1 LYRRYLWSMKELFD
15 LLGTKE
21 RQFLVLLCILLAAVL
36 IFYSGFA
43 LKEKKAYFRSV
54 DILPSQQTEYERI
67 REQNSEKKRE
77 RMLWDEAQ
85 QDVVQ
90 IEDKYFYREDGNIN
104 ELREDLRKILRN
116 AQIRVTSDL
125 RFEYSE
131 FEGQEMKTVK
141 VSFIM
146 TGFYFAL
153 KKLLHSIEQY
163 PKFIMVQRID
173 FLDIDTQ
180 SGMIELRIE
189 LVGYYES

>member
-1 LYRRYLWSMKELFD
+1 M
-15 LLGTKE
+15 
-21 RQFLVLLCILLAAVL
+21 
-36 IFYSGFA
+36 
-43 LKEKKAYFRSV
+43 
-54 DILPSQQTEYERI
+54 
-67 REQNSEKKRE
+67 
-77 RMLWDEAQ
+77 WDEAHE
-85 QDVVQ
+85 DFIH
-90 IEDKYFYREDGNIN
+90 IEEKYFYREDGNIN

-116 AQIRVTSDL
+116 AQIQVTSDL

-131 FEGQEMKTVK
+131 FQGNEMKTVK

-153 KKLLHSIEQY
+153 KKLLHSIEKY
-163 PKFIMVQRID
+163 PKFIMVERID

>member
-1 LYRRYLWSMKELFD
+1 MYRRYLWSMKELFD
-15 LLGTKE
+15 LLGAKE
-21 RQFLVLLCILLAAVL
+21 RRFLVLLCILLAAVL

-43 LKEKKAYFRSV
+43 LKEKRAYSHAV
-54 DILPSQQTEYERI
+54 EVLPSQQTEYERI

-85 QDVVQ
+85 QDVLQ
-90 IEDKYFYREDGNIN
+90 IEDRYFYREEGNIN
-104 ELREDLRKILRN
+104 ELREDFRKILRN

-146 TGFYFAL
+146 TGSYFAL